1 MKIET
6 KWIILGIL
14 TTGCRTGY
22 DIKKLIDVSFS
33 HFWKMSYGQIYPALK
48 ALVEEGYAVQ
58 SATNKEGEPE
68 RKEYRITESGKKKLH
83 EWLAVPV
90 KDTGL
95 HKNELLVKLFFGKE
109 MSREQAFWH
118 VEEHERLLE
127 VKLKIYEQIERNIKD
142 HPDAEFWLYTL
153 DYGKEI
159 AKAELSWCKKT
170 KERIM

>member
-1 MKIET
+1 MKIEA

-22 DIKKLIDVSFS
+22 EIKKLIDVSFS

-48 ALVEEGYAVQ
+48 ALVDEGYAVQ
-58 SATNKEGEPE
+58 AAINKEGEPE
-68 RKEYRITESGKKKLH
+68 RKEYTITESGKKKLQ

-90 KDTGL
+90 QDAGL

-109 MSREQAFWH
+109 MSRELAIQH
-118 VEEHERLLE
+118 VEEQERLLRL
-127 VKLKIYEQIERNIKD
+127 KLTVYEQIEKD
-142 HPDAEFWLYTL
+142 IRAHPDAEFWLYTL

-170 KERIM
+170 KERIK